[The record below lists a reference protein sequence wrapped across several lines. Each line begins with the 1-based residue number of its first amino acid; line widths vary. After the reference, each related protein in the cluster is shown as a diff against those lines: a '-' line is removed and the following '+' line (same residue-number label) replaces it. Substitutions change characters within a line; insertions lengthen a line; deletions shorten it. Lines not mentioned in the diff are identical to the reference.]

1 MDKKT
6 TEEIIAAEIK
16 KVMDRQAREEV
27 DLDDIGS
34 ILKSEGETQ
43 RRLVDLLKQANAKK
57 KSKEGGSLIANIK
70 KNIEAEGVHLKKLEA
85 ALKDNE
91 SFQKRLSKDVAK
103 SRTLVTQAEA
113 APDDLNQGTAKLSS
127 KAHSV
132 KVGAPQLDGIIQ
144 GYAQRMSDVVT
155 GMRALGLPAKQFAA
169 KTLVIL
175 NKIKKEINVDPGLT
189 DEDRLTKRAKK
200 ICLIFVKQHTSNI
213 TKAGALGPLA
223 SLKKSL
229 VKSAKQ
235 GLGNTIKR
243 LPGMGVMDRLA
254 ERMDITPLSE
264 RINKRLGGKKGSLD
278 QEFVR
283 EGAAGVSQVAAEDS
297 AAGELGW
304 ESRSWGG
311 QNSDT
316 AQKMRLRSSAEA
328 AVEVLE
334 ERVRELEAAADDDDE
349 AGTSPRKVKRK
360 KTPDRGVPLFRRKG
374 DNRDFGA
381 LDTNTGSADMA
392 TPAPAGNTG
401 SADMATPAPAGMG
414 GGSDAYLEWFSFIG
428 QNIQNLVNLAV
439 ADEKRD
445 IAWAKERAE
454 GRDDA
459 NERRLAAEGTTPI
472 PAPDELSDSPI
483 PASAGAG
490 GGGGKGGGKG
500 GGIGGI
506 IGNFIGGVGGG
517 VIAGFMKTVGSVNPV
532 IAGKFILAITA
543 LGVGIG
549 AFFVALAGSAKIIQ
563 MFGGGEAVQSLLTNA
578 ADGLMAF
585 NTIDG
590 LNLGKVGLGMAALAV
605 GMTALTAG
613 NLISGLGNFLGK
625 VGGTIAGWFGA
636 DDEAEKEPSIIG
648 FVKQFE
654 AIDAKKLNES
664 SRAMM
669 RLATALLA
677 LSAAKRGYSGGGGA
691 PSLPSGGEQQPARRR
706 RGRQRAPAPAGEGGD
721 AYAGLTIK
729 GSSGGTQTGGGGQ
742 ATGGGPVQPGVIDFA
757 SMIQENVQGFTRFTG
772 FNDNHHQAS
781 NTSMHAKGL
790 AMDFTVAG
798 GAGEA
803 PKAAATVRR
812 LAADAGVPAGGM
824 DVIDEYNHPSSGAT
838 GGHIHAE
845 FNTEG
850 AALAVAAGGLDE
862 SPMHV
867 PPATGR
873 RAGGRGAGRT
883 GNPNAAVQ
891 SASPAGAS
899 RSGAGVA
906 AATSALAST
915 GAGTTNN
922 VTIVGSPPAPAAP
935 PVTNLVP
942 FPMPTQPRNPDPVY
956 NSLQS
961 VGGNSNA

>member
-1 MDKKT
+1 MAKKT

-27 DLDDIGS
+27 DLEDIGS

-43 RRLVDLLKQANAKK
+43 RRLVDLLEQANAKK

-283 EGAAGVSQVAAEDS
+283 EGAAGVSQVAAEDQ
-297 AAGELGW
+297 AAGEEGW

-334 ERVRELEAAADDDDE
+334 ERVRELEAAADKSPREVGKKGRRLEGDG
-349 AGTSPRKVKRK
+349 AGTLAVLRNYS
-360 KTPDRGVPLFRRKG
+360 
-374 DNRDFGA
+374 
-381 LDTNTGSADMA
+381 
-392 TPAPAGNTG
+392 PAPVGDSPVSLDDSPVSLDDSTG
-401 SADMATPAPAGMG
+401 YSTGYSTGVSGEGDVVPILTRIADT
-414 GGSDAYLEWFSFIG
+414 
-428 QNIQNLVNLAV
+428 LVETKEQ
-439 ADEKRD
+439 DKKIHESEKAER
-445 IAWAKERAE
+445 KEV
-454 GRDDA
+454 RDDA
-459 NERRLAAEGTTPI
+459 NERRLASKGTAPI
-472 PAPDELSDSPI
+472 PALDESSNSPSPI
-483 PASAGAG
+483 PIAADEDGDDKGGGLMGSLWKQSRGMIETAVATRLGLGSLKGGIRGMVGPKPAAG
-490 GGGGKGGGKG
+490 GGRMAGLARTLK
-500 GGIGGI
+500 
-506 IGNFIGGVGGG
+506 GGVGKYGG
-517 VIAGFMKTVGSVNPV
+517 RAMKVGKGLLGRAAVPLAAGMDIHSRYSEGQSATQ
-532 IAGKFILAITA
+532 
-543 LGVGIG
+543 IG
-549 AFFVALAGSAKIIQ
+549 AGVAGGGLGAYGGALAGAAIGSAVPIVGTAI
-563 MFGGGEAVQSLLTNA
+563 GGLVGGALGWYLGGKA
-578 ADGLMAF
+578 AD
-585 NTIDG
+585 
-590 LNLGKVGLGMAALAV
+590 KVTGV
-605 GMTALTAG
+605 
-613 NLISGLGNFLGK
+613 
-625 VGGTIAGWFGA
+625 GA
-636 DDEAEKEPSIIG
+636 DIPPEADSQAMPTGAAPAASTRGVMTPTKKMIMAHEGVRHTPYKDSLGLWTVGVGHLIGDGKTLPDSMNKRFSDDEVFTMFDEDYEHH
-648 FVKQFE
+648 
-654 AIDAKKLNES
+654 AKAARKIPGYN
-664 SRAMM
+664 
-669 RLATALLA
+669 RLGTPAQGALEDLTFNMGPTWYKKWPNLTGQ
-677 LSAAKRGYSGGGGA
+677 LSA
-691 PSLPSGGEQQPARRR
+691 
-706 RGRQRAPAPAGEGGD
+706 GD
-721 AYAGLTIK
+721 
-729 GSSGGTQTGGGGQ
+729 
-742 ATGGGPVQPGVIDFA
+742 
-757 SMIQENVQGFTRFTG
+757 
-772 FNDNHHQAS
+772 
-781 NTSMHAKGL
+781 
-790 AMDFTVAG
+790 
-798 GAGEA
+798 
-803 PKAAATVRR
+803 
-812 LAADAGVPAGGM
+812 
-824 DVIDEYNHPSSGAT
+824 
-838 GGHIHAE
+838 
-845 FNTEG
+845 TEG
-850 AALAVAAGGLDE
+850 AARNLQGSKWYRQVGPGRGNKISGLIAADGGDGGASSTSPVLSADRESSFGDSEVLQVAGG
-862 SPMHV
+862 
-867 PPATGR
+867 TGR
-873 RAGGRGAGRT
+873 RYGGRGARGT
-883 GNPNAAVQ
+883 ASPDAAVQ
-891 SASPAGAS
+891 LASPAGAS
-899 RSGAGVA
+899 RSGTGVA